1 MIDLD
6 SWPARLRPDEVARAN
21 ALKGPTEAIKA
32 ARMPRSHASKRTQR
46 AGSRSSSDSGSA
58 AELLEQRK

>member
-6 SWPARLRPDEVARAN
+6 NWPARLRPDEVARVN
-21 ALKGPTEAIKA
+21 ALTEAIKA